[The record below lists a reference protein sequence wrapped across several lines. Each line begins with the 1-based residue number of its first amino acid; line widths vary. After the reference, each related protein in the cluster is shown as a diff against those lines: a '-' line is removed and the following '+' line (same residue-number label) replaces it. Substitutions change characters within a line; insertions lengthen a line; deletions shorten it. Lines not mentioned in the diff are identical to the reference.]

1 MSDDPH
7 AEELLQSAAPGRW
20 LMACEPVTG
29 TALPGG
35 GRRSYRPGARFMIRG
50 VVAGAVACADDGLR
64 HVAFSLEAL
73 AGLELAP
80 VRA

>member
-1 MSDDPH
+1 MFDDPH
-7 AEELLQSAAPGRW
+7 AESLLQTAAPGRW

-35 GRRSYRPGARFMIRG
+35 GRRSYVPGARFKVRG
-50 VVAGAVACADDGLR
+50 VVAGAIACADDGLR

-73 AGLELAP
+73 AGLEMAP
-80 VRA
+80 ADV